1 VYHVLHRHLTPRH
14 SPCALCS
21 FSCLLRS
28 PRLSPCRLPA
38 PTERVLPTGSHSH
51 WNRSGARSN
60 REPFVTFVF
69 ASPECL
75 HSRYASTFLPILLLT
90 CATRWENRSLWS
102 LLSLFVRSSAC
113 RWPLPPRA
121 LVCLSAPEANRR
133 RCRYRYRLSA
143 PTLLIPPANKKARQG
158 PGQELSSRAFP
169 AALAMSSSPAFC
181 PVFLY
186 LVPCN
191 LSLVSPP
198 MEMRGL
204 EPLASAVQRR
214 RSPS

>member
-90 CATRWENRSLWS
+90 CATRWRRALFVSCLAEASPLSVFRFQRLPLASASEVVRTARSCTPLGPRGQSPPPS
-102 LLSLFVRSSAC
+102 LL
-113 RWPLPPRA
+113 
-121 LVCLSAPEANRR
+121 
-133 RCRYRYRLSA
+133 Y
-143 PTLLIPPANKKARQG
+143 LLIPPANKKARQG

-169 AALAMSSSPAFC
+169 AALAMSSSPAFY

-186 LVPCN
+186 PVT
-191 LSLVSPP
+191 
-198 MEMRGL
+198 
-204 EPLASAVQRR
+204 
-214 RSPS
+214 